1 MLFWV
6 HELANVFTSLL
17 KAETISLT
25 QHPGDS
31 FSCESA
37 HRLPPVSPMP
47 SISFLSDLKYKLD
60 SPRQRG
66 AAD

>member
-1 MLFWV
+1 MLFCV

-25 QHPGDS
+25 QHPGD
-31 FSCESA
+31 FFACELA
-37 HRLPPVSPMP
+37 HRLPPVNPMP
-47 SISFLSDLKYKLD
+47 SISFLSDVKYKLD